1 MSNNPYPSAVSSGGG
16 LDGLRHLNA
25 VDLGNRGSEQ
35 LESGMHSQ
43 AGSILTP
50 CVYSVLQLK
59 QRKLRL
65 RQWEKEPMLPVELKA
80 PAHPGCLAP
89 GALLGPRPTLAGH
102 RRHMVV
108 CHREIVGVLPAL
120 SSQRKTGRFPRKR
133 VPGHS

>member
-1 MSNNPYPSAVSSGGG
+1 
-16 LDGLRHLNA
+16 
-25 VDLGNRGSEQ
+25 
-35 LESGMHSQ
+35 MHSQ

-65 RQWEKEPMLPVELKA
+65 RQWEKEPMLPVDLKA

-89 GALLGPRPTLAGH
+89 EALLGPRPRLAGH

-108 CHREIVGVLPAL
+108 CSREPVVSEMAVVCWSWLQTARGLPPF
-120 SSQRKTGRFPRKR
+120 K
-133 VPGHS
+133 